1 MKRLVRSVI
10 VGLATATMVALA
22 LPAAA
27 QGTLQAVKKR
37 DKLLCGVNGQ
47 APGFSAVNSAK
58 QWAGLDVDLCRGV
71 AAAVLGNATKVTYVP
86 TTAADRFT
94 RLAAGEFDML
104 ARNSTVN
111 LPRSVGAKVRF
122 AAINYVDGQAFVVP
136 KAANIPTATAL
147 AGKMVCVVRG
157 TNHQS
162 NMAQWFRLRN
172 VQFLSM
178 PMDTPEQM
186 FEAFYAGR
194 CQAVTQDASVLAGNV
209 IASGRAAE
217 YMMLPEII
225 SKEPLG
231 PYVRDGDSSW
241 LDVVRWTHYAML
253 EAEERELSSENV
265 TAMQKS
271 PDLTAQRFLGTIH
284 GNGKLLGLEE
294 TWAFEV
300 IKQVGNY
307 GEIFERNIGQN
318 SPLKFGRGV
327 NALWNRGGT
336 MMAPPFN

>member
-1 MKRLVRSVI
+1 
-10 VGLATATMVALA
+10 
-22 LPAAA
+22 
-27 QGTLQAVKKR
+27 
-37 DKLLCGVNGQ
+37 
-47 APGFSAVNSAK
+47 
-58 QWAGLDVDLCRGV
+58 
-71 AAAVLGNATKVTYVP
+71 
-86 TTAADRFT
+86 
-94 RLAAGEFDML
+94 
-104 ARNSTVN
+104 
-111 LPRSVGAKVRF
+111 
-122 AAINYVDGQAFVVP
+122 
-136 KAANIPTATAL
+136 
-147 AGKMVCVVRG
+147 
-157 TNHQS
+157 
-162 NMAQWFRLRN
+162 
-172 VQFLSM
+172 
-178 PMDTPEQM
+178 
-186 FEAFYAGR
+186 
-194 CQAVTQDASVLAGNV
+194 
-209 IASGRAAE
+209 
-217 YMMLPEII
+217 MMLPEII